1 MYIDLSRVIDTEPL
15 VSDVLSLISDEDL
28 IDEINKRCIRDKFI
42 KDKFIID
49 MMNSLDDDTIDTIA
63 EYINQ

>member
-1 MYIDLSRVIDTEPL
+1 MNYVNLSSIIDVEPL

-42 KDKFIID
+42 ID
-49 MMNSLDDDTIDTIA
+49 MMNSLDDNTIDTIT

>member
-1 MYIDLSRVIDTEPL
+1 MTYVDLSSIIDVEPL

-42 KDKFIID
+42 ID
-49 MMNSLDDDTIDTIA
+49 MMNSLDDDTIDTIT

>member
-1 MYIDLSRVIDTEPL
+1 MTYVDLSSIIDVELL

-42 KDKFIID
+42 ID
-49 MMNSLDDDTIDTIA
+49 MMNSLDDDTIDTIT

>member
-1 MYIDLSRVIDTEPL
+1 MTYVNLSSIIDVEPL

-28 IDEINKRCIRDKFI
+28 INEINKRCIR
-42 KDKFIID
+42 DKFIID
-49 MMNSLDDDTIDTIA
+49 MMNSLDDDTIDTIT